1 MTESTGIMAAVE
13 VTPAAQSELRRVLA
27 EKENQGRVVR
37 VVFRGFG

>member
-13 VTPAAQSELRRVLA
+13 VTPAAQSELRRGLA
-27 EKENQGRVVR
+27 EKEDQGRVVR